1 MMISGAAAF
10 SGNVIPEDWIWIALT
25 GLVIWLPSFVIH
37 WRLRVRRDLEL
48 RRLEASQPQPAPAV
62 VTRDQPIET
71 ASAAAPVLYLRSFD
85 DDQRSSRTK
94 GNLTEEELL
103 VHLLGHFGPV
113 MAVGR
118 PGEAIRPVGAQRVY
132 LRDADWQQ
140 VVEDL
145 IRRARLVV
153 MRTGRTSGLQWELS
167 RALEALQPKQLIMVV
182 DDKKELRGFLQ
193 LIRRVHPE
201 APDSL
206 RIGWR
211 SAGTLRGFVIFG
223 KGWQPRMLRMRWSA
237 WLLYQHENDTYTGVK
252 LARTLRP
259 VFDRMGVKWPRPAI
273 NLLLILWLAFWAVFF
288 IAVALGLVD

>member
-1 MMISGAAAF
+1 MMISGTAAF

-48 RRLEASQPQPAPAV
+48 RRLEASQPQPAPV
-62 VTRDQPIET
+62 IVTRDQPVET

-103 VHLLGHFGPV
+103 VHLMGHFGPV

-167 RALEALQPKQLIMVV
+167 RALEALQPEQLIVVV

-201 APDSL
+201 APHNL
-206 RIGWR
+206 RIGCAPPEHCAGSSS
-211 SAGTLRGFVIFG
+211 SARAGSRGCCACAGPHGFSTSTKMTLIPASNSPARCGRYST
-223 KGWQPRMLRMRWSA
+223 GWASNGQ
-237 WLLYQHENDTYTGVK
+237 D
-252 LARTLRP
+252 RP
-259 VFDRMGVKWPRPAI
+259 ST
-273 NLLLILWLAFWAVFF
+273 
-288 IAVALGLVD
+288 